1 VTPVPPQDTYVSLR
15 VARVDQFCQR
25 YHEVHGPVDESRY
38 QLTLSDWVAC
48 WVVELKFSRV

>member
-1 VTPVPPQDTYVSLR
+1 MTPVPPQDTYVSLR

-25 YHEVHGPVDESRY
+25 YYEVHGPVYESRY

-48 WVVELKFSRV
+48 WVVEPKFGRV